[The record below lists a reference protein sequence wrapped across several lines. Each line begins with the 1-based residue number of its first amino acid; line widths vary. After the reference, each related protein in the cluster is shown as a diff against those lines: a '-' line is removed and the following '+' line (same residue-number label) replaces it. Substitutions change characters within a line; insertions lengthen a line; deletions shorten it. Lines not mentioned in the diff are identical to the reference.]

1 MLKSLKHCV
10 QKKLMFVQ
18 EEIHRVRWENYI
30 DMSLEK
36 GKILKRLIV
45 KERNII
51 WLLRMI

>member
-1 MLKSLKHCV
+1 MLGLLKYYA
-10 QKKLMFVQ
+10 QKKLMFLQ
-18 EEIHRVRWENYI
+18 LEIHRLRRENYI
-30 DMSLEK
+30 NVSFEK